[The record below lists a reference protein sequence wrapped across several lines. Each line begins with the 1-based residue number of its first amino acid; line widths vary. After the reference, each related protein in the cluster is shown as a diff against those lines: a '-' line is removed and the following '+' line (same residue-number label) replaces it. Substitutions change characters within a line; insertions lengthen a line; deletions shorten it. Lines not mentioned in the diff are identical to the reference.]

1 MQTLDDDA
9 SCTYATAGY
18 DCDGNCLIDSDNDG
32 ICDQNEILG
41 CTDPNAE
48 AFSFQPL
55 ATEDDGSCIYCNI
68 EIQLDVVTG
77 DYNESGNGYAG
88 VSIIYG
94 YPPFSYYWIGP
105 AGFESNDE
113 DIFGLS
119 SGNYTLYAVDN
130 LGCEAVLSLDIIDY
144 GCDDSEACNYN
155 PAVSGGGSCD
165 YPETNYDCD
174 GNCLNDADEDGFAMS
189 LKLRVAPIAEAC
201 NFNESATDDDGSCSY
216 APGLRLQWQLPDRL
230 GQRSDLRPRRN
241 HGLPGRQRLQL

>member
-1 MQTLDDDA
+1 MQLLVSIVTATASSIQTKTKFATKMKSQAAKTILLATTTQQRRTRATATYPEANYDCDGNCLNDSDQDGICDALEADGCTDSSACNYDSDASDDDDA
-9 SCTYATAGY
+9 SCTYATAGF

-55 ATEDDGSCIYCNI
+55 ATEDDGSCIYCNV

-119 SGNYTLYAVDN
+119 SGNYTLYA
-130 LGCEAVLSLDIIDY
+130 
-144 GCDDSEACNYN
+144 
-155 PAVSGGGSCD
+155 
-165 YPETNYDCD
+165 
-174 GNCLNDADEDGFAMS
+174 
-189 LKLRVAPIAEAC
+189 
-201 NFNESATDDDGSCSY
+201 
-216 APGLRLQWQLPDRL
+216 
-230 GQRSDLRPRRN
+230 
-241 HGLPGRQRLQL
+241 